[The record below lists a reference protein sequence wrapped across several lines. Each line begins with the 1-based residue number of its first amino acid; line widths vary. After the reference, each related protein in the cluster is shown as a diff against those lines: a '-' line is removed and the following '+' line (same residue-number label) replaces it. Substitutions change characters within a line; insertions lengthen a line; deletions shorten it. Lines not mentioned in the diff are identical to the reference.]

1 MSAWLRLT
9 IWIAALLV
17 VVLPVVAVVNGWIA
31 ADRWQLSRL
40 QVTGELDHVSA
51 EAVQAAVLPELGQG
65 FFAIDL
71 RRVRDSAA
79 ALPWVASVQVRKR
92 WPDLLQVDVREH
104 QPFARWDGRQWLSRE
119 GVIFSAPDDP
129 VLAPLPNLSG
139 PERRMVEVV
148 SLYQFAATRFAALDR
163 QVAEIRLSPRGSW
176 SLRLADGARIMI
188 GRDDS
193 EARLTRLLRAMPQLL
208 ASDGASFTRADL
220 RYTNGFALSFAGN
233 GQGDAAPIHAR
244 NTR

>member
-1 MSAWLRLT
+1 MNAWLRLT
-9 IWIAALLV
+9 IWIVALLV

-31 ADRWQLSRL
+31 ADRWPLSRL

-51 EAVQAAVLPELGQG
+51 EAVRVAVQPELGKG

-71 RRVRDSAA
+71 RRIRDSAS

-104 QPFARWDGRQWLSRE
+104 RPFARWDERQWLSRE

-129 VLAPLPNLSG
+129 ALAALPNLSG
-139 PERRMVEVV
+139 PARRVADVV

-176 SLRLADGARIMI
+176 SLRLADGARVMI
-188 GRDDS
+188 GRDDA
-193 EARLTRLLRAMPQLL
+193 EVRLGRLLRAMPQLI
-208 ASDGASFTRADL
+208 AGDSATFARADL

-233 GQGDAAPIHAR
+233 GPGDAAPIHAR